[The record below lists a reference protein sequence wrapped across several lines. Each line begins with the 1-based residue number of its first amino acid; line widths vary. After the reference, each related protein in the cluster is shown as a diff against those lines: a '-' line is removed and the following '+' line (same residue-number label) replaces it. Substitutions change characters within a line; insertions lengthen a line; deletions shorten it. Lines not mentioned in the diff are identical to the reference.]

1 MDTLRNKVS
10 GKDERY
16 IQIRPSLINFYR
28 DLPVYIIHPQKGGL
42 VRFLARKEQYA
53 EKAISFLTKRGISV
67 YVRLS
72 DHKERNSLLEE
83 KLVEYLDGP
92 IDAEKAVFIKE
103 LTFQLVNEFFVGQAA
118 PRGGHLIDA
127 KSLKKIAKIANYYV
141 GLLDLENA
149 AEALEMIHNVILK
162 DLTTYA
168 HSVNTM
174 ILILRYL
181 EQERKQYRDK
191 ISFPNELLANRHEID
206 QKQREQD
213 RKWALGAILH
223 DIGKVG
229 IPDELLKAARKLT
242 DKEYEIMKMH
252 VDFGWE
258 MIRAVSSA
266 YSRDEIVKGA
276 ILHHHERLDGTGYP
290 RKLTELSPAGQ
301 LIGLLD
307 CYEALTTDK
316 RPYRS
321 AATPLEALDILLKDV
336 KAGKFDPTLLKKL
349 AELVAND
356 HIA

>member
-1 MDTLRNKVS
+1 MLTDKIS
-10 GKDERY
+10 SQDERY
-16 IQIRPSLINFYR
+16 IQIRPGLINFYR

-53 EKAISFLTKRGISV
+53 TKAISFLTQRGINV

-72 DHKERNSLLEE
+72 DHKDRNSLLEE
-83 KLVEYLDGP
+83 KLAEYLDGP
-92 IDAEKAVFIKE
+92 IDEEKAVFIKE

-118 PRGGHLIDA
+118 PQGGHHIDA
-127 KSLKKIAKIANYYV
+127 KSLKKIAKIAEYYV

-149 AEALEMIHNVILK
+149 AEALEMIHNVIRK

-181 EQERKQYRDK
+181 EQERRKYRDK
-191 ISFPNELLANRHEID
+191 ISFPNELLANKYEME

-223 DIGKVG
+223 DVGKVG

-252 VDFGWE
+252 VEFGWE
-258 MIRAVSSA
+258 MIRAVSSN
-266 YSRDEIVKGA
+266 YSRDDIIKGA

-290 RKLTELSPAGQ
+290 RKLTEFSLAGQ

-321 AATPLEALDILLKDV
+321 AATPSEALEILTQDV
-336 KAGKFDPTLLKKL
+336 KVGKFDAILLKKL
-349 AELVAND
+349 VELVAND
-356 HIA
+356 RIA